1 MAKVLSQR
9 LHALPQH
16 VRISTTASPFAAQ
29 RGPAISSAAARHQ
42 HYHQGRCVGARSSAR
57 HVLTLSNCCSWAHV
71 CRPSTF
77 LALHTRLRPYSEK
90 GKASLPPSASQG
102 QSDEPSSRQPQA
114 TPKQPITR
122 SLEVARERTQ
132 AVREKVRSS
141 LTGLT
146 PHENIYNLPNF
157 LTVTRL
163 VAAPATAYLLLH
175 DHHALALGLFAYAGI
190 TDLVDGWMARKWKL
204 QTVAGSVM
212 DPMADKAL
220 MIILTVTLAVKGA
233 IPLYLATLILG
244 RDASLALAALYYR
257 YASLPAPKTFLRY
270 WDFSLPSA
278 EVHPTTVSKYNTFL
292 QLILIGSALALPVIT
307 AGQHESALLSSIG
320 TNSEQL
326 QSAMSYFQ
334 LLVAGTT
341 AWSGLSYAFLKN
353 VVTIL
358 GPNEDLKAKQGA
370 RGRAIIGVTFGSCVL
385 AAAWLAFNVDAPEQ
399 TQPSGTRDITEK
411 RDE

>member
-9 LHALPQH
+9 LHTLPQH
-16 VRISTTASPFAAQ
+16 VRISNIASPWA
-29 RGPAISSAAARHQ
+29 AISPATSRYPY
-42 HYHQGRCVGARSSAR
+42 YHQGRCVNARSSSR
-57 HVLTLSNCCSWAHV
+57 RSPTPLHCCSWTDI

-77 LALHTRLRPYSEK
+77 VALHSQRRPYSEQD
-90 GKASLPPSASQG
+90 KATLPPSPSQAH
-102 QSDEPSSRQPQA
+102 SDRPSNGRPST
-114 TPKQPITR
+114 TPKQPIAR
-122 SLEVARERTQ
+122 SLEAARERTQ
-132 AVREKVRSS
+132 AVRDKVRSS

-278 EVHPTTVSKYNTFL
+278 AVHPTTVSKYNTFL
-292 QLILIGSALALPVIT
+292 QLILIGSALALPVVT
-307 AGQHESALLSSIG
+307 AGQHGTGLLSSIG
-320 TNSEQL
+320 TNAEQL
-326 QSAMSYFQ
+326 QNAMFYFQ

-341 AWSGLSYAFLKN
+341 AWSGLSYAFLRN

-358 GPNEDLKAKQGA
+358 GPNEELKAKQGA
-370 RGRAIIGVTFGSCVL
+370 RGRAIIGLTFGSCVV
-385 AAAWLAFNVDAPEQ
+385 AAAWLAWNVDAPVSEA
-399 TQPSGTRDITEK
+399 GDGEK
-411 RDE
+411 VGEL